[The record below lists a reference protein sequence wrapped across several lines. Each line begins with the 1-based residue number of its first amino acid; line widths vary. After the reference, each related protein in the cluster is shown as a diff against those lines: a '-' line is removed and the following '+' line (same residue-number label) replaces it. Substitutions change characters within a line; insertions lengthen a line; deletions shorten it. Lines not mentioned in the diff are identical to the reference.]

1 VKDAVFWK
9 EGLLEMQK
17 FIRSSFSNTR
27 QTPLIM
33 DAYYNYC
40 FERDVKV
47 VGVIKQRAG
56 QDFLKTISHIQPLL
70 GLHVI

>member
-1 VKDAVFWK
+1 MKDDASFWK
-9 EGLLEMQK
+9 EGLLELQQ
-17 FIRSSFSNTR
+17 FIRFSFSDNH

-47 VGVIKQRAG
+47 VGVIKQRVG
-56 QDFLKTISHIQPLL
+56 
-70 GLHVI
+70 